1 MIPNPNPHPIRCA
14 WCITKPPFDTLYQ
27 HYHDTE
33 WGKPSFDDRYLFAM
47 LCLEGMQA
55 GLSWITVL
63 KKRQNYYDAFADFDP
78 NLIATFDAKKVDEL
92 MQNDGIIR
100 HRGKIEAIIN
110 NAKMFLKV
118 TQNQSFSN
126 YLWQMSPSFV
136 AYGKKEPFVNHFEY
150 ESQIPA
156 KTAYADAMSKRLKKD
171 GFKFVGATICYAFM
185 QAVGMVNDHMVSCDF
200 R

>member
-27 HYHDTE
+27 NYHDTE
-33 WGKPSFDDRYLFAM
+33 WGKPNFDDRYLFAM
-47 LCLEGMQA
+47 LCLEGMQV

-63 KKRQNYYDAFADFDP
+63 KKRQNYYDAFVDFDP
-78 NLIATFDAKKVDEL
+78 NQIAKFDADKVEKL

-110 NAKMFLKV
+110 NAKAFLKI
-118 TQNQSFSN
+118 TQNQSFN
-126 YLWQMSPSFV
+126 DYLWQMSPSFV
-136 AYGKKEPFVNHFEY
+136 EYGKKEPFVNHFEH
-150 ESQIPA
+150 ENEIPA

-185 QAVGMVNDHMVSCDF
+185 QAVGMVNDHVINCDF